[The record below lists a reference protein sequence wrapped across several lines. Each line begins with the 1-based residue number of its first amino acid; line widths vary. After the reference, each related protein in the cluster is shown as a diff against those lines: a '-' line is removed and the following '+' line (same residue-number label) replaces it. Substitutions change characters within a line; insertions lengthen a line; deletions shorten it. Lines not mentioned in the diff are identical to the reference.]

1 MQKVKILPLKTAKL
15 KKVSKNTWWYFFRAT
30 DNNSLEKIFKK
41 LEELEKNDIEI
52 KIKKS
57 FSEYYNPF
65 IYGLLILITLLFI
78 VELRRI
84 KNN

>member
-1 MQKVKILPLKTAKL
+1 
-15 KKVSKNTWWYFFRAT
+15 
-30 DNNSLEKIFKK
+30 LEKIFKK

-65 IYGLLILITLLFI
+65 IYGLLILIMLLFI